1 MLCRHFFFFVSE
13 KQMVSESFS
22 DTSCSSCSLR
32 GVCFADPDFSQTTH
46 AHTGVV
52 PVEQC
57 EKNKSFQFKYV
68 RTNHHSNRCKTAK
81 LQRCKDAKRHVLHF
95 FVGARVHD
103 DGDVVDGD
111 GRFSNVGGENNLR
124 GAFRRHKKHRS
135 LFLRGQLRVQRQN
148 AVFLKVAEHGVA
160 PHGAEAI
167 GDFCLACIA

>member
-1 MLCRHFFFFVSE
+1 MCQNQSP
-13 KQMVSESFS
+13 QQPM
-22 DTSCSSCSLR
+22 
-32 GVCFADPDFSQTTH
+32 Q
-46 AHTGVV
+46 
-52 PVEQC
+52 
-57 EKNKSFQFKYV
+57 N
-68 RTNHHSNRCKTAK
+68 CKTAK